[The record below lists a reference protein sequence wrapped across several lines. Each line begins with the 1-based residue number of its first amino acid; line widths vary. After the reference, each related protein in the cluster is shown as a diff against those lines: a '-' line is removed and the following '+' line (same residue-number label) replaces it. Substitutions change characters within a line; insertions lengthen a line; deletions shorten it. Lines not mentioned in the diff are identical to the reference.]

1 MSKKRTV
8 YSAKRKAEIAI
19 ASIKERSTQAQLAS
33 QYEIHP
39 SQLKLWKQQ
48 ALLAV
53 EQCFT
58 KQKEK
63 SARQQKKLLSEL
75 YEQIGQLH
83 AQLNWLKK
91 KHNIERRG
99 ETQHD

>member
-8 YSAKRKAEIAI
+8 YSAKQKAEIAVE
-19 ASIKERSTQAQLAS
+19 AMKERSTQSQLAS

-48 ALLAV
+48 ALVAV
-53 EQCFT
+53 EQCFS
-58 KQKEK
+58 KKKEK
-63 SARQQKKLLSEL
+63 SEKQQKKLLSEL

-91 KHNIERRG
+91 KHKIEQRG
-99 ETQHD
+99 ETEYD